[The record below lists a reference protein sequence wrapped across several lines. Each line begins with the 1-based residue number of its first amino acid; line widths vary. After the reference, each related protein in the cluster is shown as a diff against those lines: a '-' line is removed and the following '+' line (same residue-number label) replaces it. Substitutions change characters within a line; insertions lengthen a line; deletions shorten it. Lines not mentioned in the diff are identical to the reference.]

1 MSTAVALRYDRQLP
15 APFLLAKGKEE
26 LAARMRKLAL
36 EHGVPVVEDAA
47 LADALYI
54 LQPQDLIPEEFYR
67 VVAEVLVFI
76 GAVDEAG
83 QKR

>member
-1 MSTAVALRYDRQLP
+1 MSTAVALRYDRELP
-15 APFLLAKGKEE
+15 APFVLAKGKAE
-26 LAARMRKLAL
+26 LAARMRKLAT

-54 LQPQDLIPEEFYR
+54 LQPQELIPEEFFR

>member
-54 LQPQDLIPEEFYR
+54 LQPQELIPEEFYR